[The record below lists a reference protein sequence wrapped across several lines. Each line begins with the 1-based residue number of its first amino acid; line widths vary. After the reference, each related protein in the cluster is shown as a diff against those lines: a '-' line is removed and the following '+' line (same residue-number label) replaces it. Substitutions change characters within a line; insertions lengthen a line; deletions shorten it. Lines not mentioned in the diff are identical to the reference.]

1 MAPCPNC
8 KRPAASREDNTFFP
22 FCSER
27 CKALDLGRWFGGGYR
42 VPAEP
47 VDPADLG
54 AQASAAE
61 EPNVED
67 LPARPAPRRRQ

>member
-8 KRPAASREDNTFFP
+8 RRPSPPREDNTFFP

-27 CKALDLGRWFGGGYR
+27 CKAIDLGRWFGGGYR

-47 VDPADLG
+47 VDPAEIPLG
-54 AQASAAE
+54 QAE
-61 EPNVED
+61 EDDAP
-67 LPARPAPRRRQ
+67 PPPKSRPRRPQ

>member
-8 KRPAASREDNTFFP
+8 RRPSPPREDNTFFP

-27 CKALDLGRWFGGGYR
+27 CKAIDLGRWFGGGYR

-47 VDPADLG
+47 VDPAELPLG
-54 AQASAAE
+54 TAE
-61 EPNVED
+61 EDDDAPAPP
-67 LPARPAPRRRQ
+67 PARPRRRQ